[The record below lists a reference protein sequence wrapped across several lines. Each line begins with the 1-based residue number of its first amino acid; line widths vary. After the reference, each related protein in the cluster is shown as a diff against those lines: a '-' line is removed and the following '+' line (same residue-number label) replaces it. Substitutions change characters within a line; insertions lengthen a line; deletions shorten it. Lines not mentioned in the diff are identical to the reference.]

1 MKIAEEELKKAEGDE
16 KLAEKIESESRE
28 NYEVAT
34 KKVEAEKAKVEL
46 AKEKVKKAERSLEET
61 TLIKAQE
68 MVNIA
73 GNKLK
78 EAETT
83 YKAAQAELTRATEF
97 DAERQV
103 KIDERK

>member
-1 MKIAEEELKKAEGDE
+1 
-16 KLAEKIESESRE
+16 
-28 NYEVAT
+28 
-34 KKVEAEKAKVEL
+34 
-46 AKEKVKKAERSLEET
+46 
-61 TLIKAQE
+61 

-78 EAETT
+78 EDETT

-103 KIDERK
+103 KIDERKLGLNRSNQLGIQSTGIYWL